1 MCFSHSFFLHS
12 IATKQTSR
20 GSDNNIMKRVWKY
33 QIKRNVKFCLL
44 VSLCKIQGLSSWT
57 VSSKADD
64 PTKGPC
70 TSCTGHCWSPLPLPP
85 PPPQLV
91 SSIKRLCTCQ
101 IPLLARL
108 LQCKYSSAP
117 PPRQSI
123 TSVCLGNGGSDNIA
137 FTKNG
142 FGLLEC
148 WINLLASGWWS
159 FFTVFFCAFDMLKFR
174 FPKTWLEGL
183 GGFSKFNLSL

>member
-1 MCFSHSFFLHS
+1 MHFRIPFSSIQLLPNRHPGGQTTIKWRESKSIKSSEMLSFVFL
-12 IATKQTSR
+12 
-20 GSDNNIMKRVWKY
+20 
-33 QIKRNVKFCLL
+33 
-44 VSLCKIQGLSSWT
+44 SLCAKSKVKALESWVRRQMIQQRAPVHPALVT
-57 VSSKADD
+57 VD
-64 PTKGPC
+64 
-70 TSCTGHCWSPLPLPP
+70 PP

-142 FGLLEC
+142 FGLLEY
-148 WINLLASGWWS
+148 WINLLSRSWWS
-159 FFTVFFCAFDMLKFR
+159 FFTVFLQSWNIEISFSQNL
-174 FPKTWLEGL
+174 TWGARW
-183 GGFSKFNLSL
+183 FFKV

>member
-1 MCFSHSFFLHS
+1 MSLSLSLC
-12 IATKQTSR
+12 
-20 GSDNNIMKRVWKY
+20 
-33 QIKRNVKFCLL
+33 

-57 VSSKADD
+57 VISKADD

-142 FGLLEC
+142 FGLLQC
-148 WINLLASGWWS
+148 WINLLARSWWS
-159 FFTVFFCAFDMLKFR
+159 FFTIFFAILKYWNFV
-174 FPKTWLEGL
+174 FPKLDLRGSVV
-183 GGFSKFNLSL
+183 FQSLISVYK